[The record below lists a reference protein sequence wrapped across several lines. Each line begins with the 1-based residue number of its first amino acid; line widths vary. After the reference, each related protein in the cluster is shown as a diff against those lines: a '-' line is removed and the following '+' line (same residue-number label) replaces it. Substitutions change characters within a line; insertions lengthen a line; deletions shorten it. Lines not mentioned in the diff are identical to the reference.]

1 MHNKNAPFHLPSLQ
15 QNAPFNLPSFR
26 PNIHFYLPSFRAN
39 VHFYLP
45 SFQPIVHFYLPSF
58 QPIVHF
64 YLHSLQHNVP
74 FNLPPAQWNDSNKA
88 MTFGKNC
95 QLSSNSLFQNAI
107 SPFRPMLVKNCQMF
121 SAKKFVIKA
130 ILFYFCSRQISDKRA
145 RLTNEIFFNE
155 TKSEEIWMPSTL
167 LAVWSHLHILSIW
180 SFFISA
186 LG

>member
-1 MHNKNAPFHLPSLQ
+1 
-15 QNAPFNLPSFR
+15 
-26 PNIHFYLPSFRAN
+26 
-39 VHFYLP
+39 
-45 SFQPIVHFYLPSF
+45 
-58 QPIVHF
+58 
-64 YLHSLQHNVP
+64 
-74 FNLPPAQWNDSNKA
+74 

-155 TKSEEIWMPSTL
+155 TKSEEI
-167 LAVWSHLHILSIW
+167 
-180 SFFISA
+180 
-186 LG
+186 

>member
-15 QNAPFNLPSFR
+15 QNAPFNLPSFQ
-26 PNIHFYLPSFRAN
+26 PNNHFNLPSFRAN
-39 VHFYLP
+39 ATFN
-45 SFQPIVHFYLPSF
+45 LPSF

-74 FNLPPAQWNDSNKA
+74 FNLPPAQWNDSNEA
-88 MTFGKNC
+88 MMFDKNC

-121 SAKKFVIKA
+121 SAEKFVVEA